1 MSFSVEVLAGIA
13 IELQRGIGHQDRFQR
28 LITTLRQVLACDASA
43 LLRYESRQF
52 IPLAIDGL
60 AQDVLGRR
68 FTLEGHPRLE
78 AIARAA
84 PRGGRGAFSG
94 RAGDVVRFPA
104 DSDLPDPYDG
114 LIPGQESLKVHACV
128 GLPLFAGQNLIGAL
142 TLDAMTPEQFEVFS
156 DEELRLV
163 AALAAG
169 ALSNALLIEQLE
181 SQNMLPG
188 SSGVFEPIKET
199 HMIGLSPAM
208 TQLKKEIEIVA
219 GSDLNVLIGGETGTG
234 KELVAKAIHQGS
246 PRAVNPLV
254 YLNCAALPES
264 VAESELFGHVK
275 GAFTGAIS
283 NRSGKFEMADN
294 GTLFLDEIG
303 ELSLAL
309 QAKLLR
315 VLQYGDIQRVG
326 DDRSLRVDVRVLAA
340 TNRDLREEVLAGR
353 FRADLF
359 HRLSVFPLFVPPLR
373 ERGDDVVL
381 LAGYFCEQCRLRL
394 GLSRVVLS
402 PDARRH
408 LLNYGW
414 PGNVRELEH
423 AIHRAVVLARATRAG
438 DEVILEAQH
447 FALSEDVLPAPPAES
462 FLALPTCR
470 NLREST
476 ENFQREMIRQALAQN
491 NHNWAASA
499 RALEISR
506 VSTIGSAGAG
516 NRRRQPASA
525 GEASG
530 TEGLDNPC
538 LVEILQVNG
547 AGEFAVFIDHWR
559 GGNFAFH
566 QDLFGVNG
574 AALRLE
580 RNTVGR
586 HGFAYRRGE
595 RAAAHQ
601 PATQVAVGKDAFHNM
616 LLIANR
622 HQPQSGTA
630 KFQHGIHHAGGEHH
644 LRYCIALAHQVMHII
659 EQTRAQCASRMR
671 TGEIFFVKTARLHD
685 RHRQRIAHH

>member
-1 MSFSVEVLAGIA
+1 MSFSVDVLANIA

-28 LITTLRQVLACDASA
+28 LITTLRQVLECDASA
-43 LLRYESRQF
+43 LLRYDSRQF

-60 AQDVLGRR
+60 AKDVLGRR
-68 FTLEGHPRLE
+68 FALEGHPRLE
-78 AIARAA
+78 AIARA
-84 PRGGRGAFSG
+84 
-94 RAGDVVRFPA
+94 GDVVRFPA
-104 DSDLPDPYDG
+104 DSELPDPYDG

-142 TLDAMTPEQFEVFS
+142 TLDGMQPDQFDVFS
-156 DEELRLV
+156 DEELRLI

-188 SSGVFEPIKET
+188 DATPFEAVKQT
-199 HMIGLSPAM
+199 QMIGLSPGM

-219 GSDLNVLIGGETGTG
+219 ASDLNVLISGETGTG
-234 KELVAKAIHQGS
+234 KELVAKAIHEAS

-359 HRLSVFPLFVPPLR
+359 HRLSVFPLSVPPLR
-373 ERGDDVVL
+373 ERGDDVIL

-402 PDARRH
+402 AGARN
-408 LLNYGW
+408 LLQHYSF

-423 AIHRAVVLARATRAG
+423 AIHRAVVLSRATRSG

-447 FALSEDVLPAPPAES
+447 F
-462 FLALPTCR
+462 
-470 NLREST
+470 
-476 ENFQREMIRQALAQN
+476 
-491 NHNWAASA
+491 
-499 RALEISR
+499 
-506 VSTIGSAGAG
+506 
-516 NRRRQPASA
+516 
-525 GEASG
+525 
-530 TEGLDNPC
+530 
-538 LVEILQVNG
+538 
-547 AGEFAVFIDHWR
+547 
-559 GGNFAFH
+559 
-566 QDLFGVNG
+566 
-574 AALRLE
+574 
-580 RNTVGR
+580 
-586 HGFAYRRGE
+586 
-595 RAAAHQ
+595 
-601 PATQVAVGKDAFHNM
+601 
-616 LLIANR
+616 
-622 HQPQSGTA
+622 
-630 KFQHGIHHAGGEHH
+630 
-644 LRYCIALAHQVMHII
+644 
-659 EQTRAQCASRMR
+659 
-671 TGEIFFVKTARLHD
+671 
-685 RHRQRIAHH
+685 

>member
-1 MSFSVEVLAGIA
+1 MSFSVDVLANIA

-28 LITTLRQVLACDASA
+28 LITTLRQVLECDASA
-43 LLRYESRQF
+43 LLRYDSRQF

-60 AQDVLGRR
+60 AKDVLGRR
-68 FTLEGHPRLE
+68 FALEGHPRLE
-78 AIARAA
+78 AIARA
-84 PRGGRGAFSG
+84 
-94 RAGDVVRFPA
+94 GDVVRFPA
-104 DSDLPDPYDG
+104 DSELPDPYDG

-142 TLDAMTPEQFEVFS
+142 TLDGMQPDQFDVFS
-156 DEELRLV
+156 DEELRLI

-181 SQNMLPG
+181 SQNMMPG
-188 SSGVFEPIKET
+188 DATPFEAVKQT
-199 HMIGLSPAM
+199 QMIGLSPGM

-219 GSDLNVLIGGETGTG
+219 ASDLNVLISGETGTG
-234 KELVAKAIHQGS
+234 KELVAKAIHEAS

-359 HRLSVFPLFVPPLR
+359 HRLSVFPLSVPPLR
-373 ERGDDVVL
+373 ERGDDVIL

-402 PDARRH
+402 AGARN
-408 LLNYGW
+408 LLQHYRF

-423 AIHRAVVLARATRAG
+423 AIHRAVVLSRATRNG

-447 FALSEDVLPAPPAES
+447 FAFPEVT
-462 FLALPTCR
+462 LPTP
-470 NLREST
+470 EV
-476 ENFQREMIRQALAQN
+476 
-491 NHNWAASA
+491 AA
-499 RALEISR
+499 
-506 VSTIGSAGAG
+506 V
-516 NRRRQPASA
+516 P
-525 GEASG
+525 
-530 TEGLDNPC
+530 
-538 LVEILQVNG
+538 VV
-547 AGEFAVFIDHWR
+547 
-559 GGNFAFH
+559 
-566 QDLFGVNG
+566 
-574 AALRLE
+574 
-580 RNTVGR
+580 
-586 HGFAYRRGE
+586 
-595 RAAAHQ
+595 
-601 PATQVAVGKDAFHNM
+601 
-616 LLIANR
+616 
-622 HQPQSGTA
+622 
-630 KFQHGIHHAGGEHH
+630 
-644 LRYCIALAHQVMHII
+644 
-659 EQTRAQCASRMR
+659 
-671 TGEIFFVKTARLHD
+671 
-685 RHRQRIAHH
+685 